1 MYYHLY
7 KDCYK
12 AWSTYISVGPA
23 RGVVGDS
30 DQVFPV
36 LQGPGLDGGADVGI
50 GVGGGLGEHGAG
62 VTRVEPVEW
71 MVAVAS
77 NGPAAAVLHATS
89 GSCGSGLLSRGT
101 SSSRPTS
108 MVESSSSMGLRGWS
122 FC

>member
-62 VTRVEPVEW
+62 VAIVYQRIGAALVVGKLGKIRKDVERIQVD
-71 MVAVAS
+71 VK
-77 NGPAAAVLHATS
+77 
-89 GSCGSGLLSRGT
+89 
-101 SSSRPTS
+101 
-108 MVESSSSMGLRGWS
+108 
-122 FC
+122 